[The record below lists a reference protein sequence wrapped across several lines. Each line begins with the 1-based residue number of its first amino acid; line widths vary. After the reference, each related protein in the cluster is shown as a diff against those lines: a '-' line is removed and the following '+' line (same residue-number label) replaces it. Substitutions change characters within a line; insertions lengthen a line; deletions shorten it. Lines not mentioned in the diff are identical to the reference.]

1 MREGARFVQLVALSR
16 NPLIGCK
23 AMTSIESFFATA
35 ARLGERLCWKY
46 GSQDIS
52 WSEAARLVRRVARA
66 LISLGVKRGDGMSIG
81 GPNRPEWVEA
91 DLGAIAAGAVPAPIY
106 PTLTAEQAVYIAAH
120 SEAVVAVVRD
130 AAQLAKLRT
139 NRPPKLRW
147 FVLLEGRPDAED
159 VLGWVDDTTTR
170 GGTHLNHHRPE
181 PAP

>member
-66 LISLGVKRGDGMSIG
+66 LISLGVKRGDAISIV

-91 DLGAIAAGAVPAPIY
+91 DLGAIAAGAGPAPIY
-106 PTLTAEQAVYIAAH
+106 PPLTAGQAGHI
-120 SEAVVAVVRD
+120 
-130 AAQLAKLRT
+130 
-139 NRPPKLRW
+139 
-147 FVLLEGRPDAED
+147 
-159 VLGWVDDTTTR
+159 
-170 GGTHLNHHRPE
+170 
-181 PAP
+181 PAPPQPAVARGPHPPHP